1 MLDIIACILN
11 VVFCGVFIMIPLS
24 VIVRL
29 AVAVFSPQARLSIG
43 RHPIA
48 HSIWFASGAL
58 LAILLVLV
66 YAHGRAEIRAK
77 FINLMNDVKYADY
90 ELRQYG
96 SFTNHSQYT
105 RVYACTNRYTV
116 GGTDYWCELCGG
128 NGEFG
133 DRGTLAI
140 TTNQT
145 FLWIDNKH
153 GVISLILQGP
163 QMTLPP
169 GI

>member
-1 MLDIIACILN
+1 MLDIIGCILN
-11 VVFCGVFIMIPLS
+11 VVFCGVFVIIPLS
-24 VIVRL
+24 VVVRL
-29 AVAVFSPQARLSIG
+29 AIAVFSPQARLSIR
-43 RHPIA
+43 RHPVA
-48 HSIWFASGAL
+48 HSIWFAGGAL
-58 LAILLVLV
+58 LAFLMVLV

-77 FINLMNDVKYADY
+77 FINLMNDVKCADQ

-96 SFTNHSQYT
+96 SFTNHSRYS

-128 NGEFG
+128 SEEFG
-133 DRGTLAI
+133 DRGILAI

-145 FLWIDNKH
+145 FLWIDNKR
-153 GVISLILQGP
+153 GVISPIIRGA
-163 QMTLPP
+163 QMALPP